1 MAKKNKQKPVSIP
14 AKKTLEDYMSRMVER
29 MKNRG

>member
-1 MAKKNKQKPVSIP
+1 MAKKNKKPVSIP
-14 AKKTLEDYMSRMVER
+14 AKKTLEDYKNYIVER